1 MMSKK
6 PKINVTITNTLV
18 NESDTYYLGTPLDK
32 HLNLH
37 HMSKTPTKYVPS
49 DVNPLTAET
58 IYRLVRTAH
67 LFGHGR

>member
-1 MMSKK
+1 MSKK
-6 PKINVTITNTLV
+6 PKINVTIINTSV

-49 DVNPLTAET
+49 DVKIYGAFINPLTAET
-58 IYRLVRTAH
+58 I
-67 LFGHGR
+67 G